1 MHNNNN
7 NNEFEFSQFSSH
19 NNTQIESIRNNCLK
33 SRITHEYKELSKIYA
48 NNAAN
53 NNDDSIVLFYDTQ
66 TNTIK
71 FTIIDKLNE
80 YTFII
85 NSKYPFESPLF
96 HFNKQPYSHYLRLPS
111 QRFSEHLKKFTSKIC
126 FCCSSLSCKYNWSPA
141 IKLIMFIDELNKIR
155 QYKRNI
161 VYKILSDK
169 IKDKYLIDDVDLD
182 SFLFPL
188 VL

>member
-1 MHNNNN
+1 MHNNKL
-7 NNEFEFSQFSSH
+7 
-19 NNTQIESIRNNCLK
+19 QIESIRNNCLK

-48 NNAAN
+48 I
-53 NNDDSIVLFYDTQ
+53 NDESIVLFYDTQ

-71 FTIIDKLNE
+71 ITINNE
-80 YTFII
+80 YTFIV

-96 HFNKQPYSHYLRLPS
+96 HFNNQPYSHYLRLPS
-111 QRFSEHLKKFTSKIC
+111 QRFSEHLKKFTSKTC
-126 FCCSSLSCKYNWSPA
+126 LCCSSLCCKYKWSPA
-141 IKLIMFIDELNKIR
+141 IKLTMFVDELNKIR

-169 IKDKYLIDDVDLD
+169 IKDKYLIDDIQLD